1 MDPCEKEPTDALDSM
16 MLQDRED
23 ITVGAQV
30 TGFILT
36 LILKCAD

>member
-30 TGFILT
+30 TVYWIY
-36 LILKCAD
+36 IDSDPEM